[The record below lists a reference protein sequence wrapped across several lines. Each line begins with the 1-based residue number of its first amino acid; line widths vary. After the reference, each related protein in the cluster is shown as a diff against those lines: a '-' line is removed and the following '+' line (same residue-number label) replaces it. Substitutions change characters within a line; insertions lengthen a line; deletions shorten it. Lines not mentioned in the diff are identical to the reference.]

1 MNFLPVYSREL
12 RSYFTSPVAYV
23 VMLFFILLTA
33 VFFMVFI
40 GDFNVASMSQDSQY
54 GGGNN
59 LNITYRVV
67 RPLLGNMSVV
77 MLFVLPLITMKPFAE
92 ERKTGTM
99 ELLFTFPLSDLDV
112 LLGKFLSAMTL
123 FLVMLALTV
132 LFPAFMY
139 LHSSPETGTLIS
151 GYLGL
156 VLMSAAFIS
165 LGLFISSLTENQII
179 AAVGTFGMLLIFWII
194 EFTGTNQLLRHLSIL
209 QHFNKF
215 AEGVIDTRDVLYYLS
230 FMLLWLFMTLRV
242 LESKKWRS

>member
-33 VFFMVFI
+33 IFFMVFI
-40 GDFNVASMSQDSQY
+40 GDFNMASMNQESPY
-54 GGGNN
+54 GGGYN

-92 ERKTGTM
+92 ERKSGTM
-99 ELLFTFPLSDLDV
+99 ELLFTFPLSDLDI
-112 LLGKFLSAMTL
+112 LLGKFLAALTL
-123 FLVMLALTV
+123 FLVLLSLTL

-209 QHFNKF
+209 EHFNNF

>member
-123 FLVMLALTV
+123 FLVMLALTL

-209 QHFNKF
+209 EHFNNF